1 MITITWPFIILK
13 YFRVGE
19 DVVAKKPEEEK
30 EKRQQIKDQDTTWY
44 HEGPPSLLD
53 ARLFVAGME
62 VILSKFKKINVKMQ
76 NYSIILV

>member
-1 MITITWPFIILK
+1 MVWK

-53 ARLFVAGME
+53 ARLFMAGME
-62 VILSKFKKINVKMQ
+62 VILKKLKELINC
-76 NYSIILV
+76 

>member
-1 MITITWPFIILK
+1 MKYIVFIHS
-13 YFRVGE
+13 RVGE

-53 ARLFVAGME
+53 ARLFMAGMYLLLF
-62 VILSKFKKINVKMQ
+62 INYKI
-76 NYSIILV
+76 Y